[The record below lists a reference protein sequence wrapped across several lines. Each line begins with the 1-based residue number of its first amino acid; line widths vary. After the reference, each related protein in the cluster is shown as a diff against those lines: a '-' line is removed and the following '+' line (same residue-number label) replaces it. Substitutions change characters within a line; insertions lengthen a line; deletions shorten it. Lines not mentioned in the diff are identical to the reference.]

1 MTDDFHLENKSGNPA
16 PASGEA
22 SLGRSGSVSLHRWM
36 DRSSTALLHQPS
48 LNANQ
53 RTSISAM
60 ISYISNKSGQS
71 EFRLERKLSDRFNV
85 PNPKFLPANDFDA
98 AIRYLSDIIHN

>member
-1 MTDDFHLENKSGNPA
+1 MTDDFHMENKRESHTL
-16 PASGEA
+16 SRGEA
-22 SLGRSGSVSLHRWM
+22 SPGGRGPVALHRWM
-36 DRSSTALLHQPS
+36 DRSSTSIMRQPS

-60 ISYISNKSGQS
+60 ISYISSRSGQS

-85 PNPKFLPANDFDA
+85 PNPKFLPANDYDA
-98 AIRYLSDIIHN
+98 AIRYLADIINN